1 MLDTNAVQQLIEQQ
15 INKTVNEQ
23 IKEVLATNHW
33 MESLENKIINY
44 TKDRI
49 VSKFANS
56 SALPEIVEAV
66 KSSVGELFASG
77 QIPGIEQYVDNSQIQ
92 HSIDQAVEQLLQGA
106 VDQLGRDTIW
116 LARIEHLINQAVV
129 QRTVAGLGAIDVK
142 GVINQRVD
150 ESLDLIY
157 AKFQENF
164 ATAGII
170 DQATELQL
178 TVLDGM
184 VVVENDLTTRNLH
197 VIESA
202 VVQDLVV
209 KGSINTDNRSWQEL
223 AAAVSSKTLENLST
237 QWKEVLIQQVKES
250 IVQQGINFKSVT
262 VDNDL
267 LISDGHLS
275 SKITNSKLQTV
286 GALSNLTVR
295 GEASIYDTLIVKNNR
310 IGINT
315 QSPEMALSVWD
326 EEVSVIIGK
335 HKSKQAYIGTSRD
348 QGIAIG
354 VNRTPQIE
362 IDAEGLTRIKKL
374 QINLHKLSHDT
385 QAPGWSGTRG
395 DLVFNTNPGP
405 DRVFAWVCLGAHK
418 WQSLKSAE

>member
-23 IKEVLATNHW
+23 IKEVLATNNW

-44 TKDRI
+44 TQDRI

-116 LARIEHLINQAVV
+116 LAKIEHLINQAVV

-223 AAAVSSKTLENLST
+223 AAAVSSKTLENLGT

-250 IVQQGINFKSVT
+250 IVQQGINFKNVT

-275 SKITNSKLQTV
+275 SKIINSKLQTV

-362 IDAEGLTRIKKL
+362 IDSEGLTRIKKL